1 MEAKPSECEFLV
13 QELRWSALVLLRSKG
28 EVEKSNPFLYR
39 VGKGSMKR
47 SHPAHF
53 CIIKNLVFNSGMDI
67 TGEFLNACSLHY
79 LIILHTFS
87 PTQ

>member
-1 MEAKPSECEFLV
+1 MEAKPLERKFLV
-13 QELRWSALVLLRSKG
+13 QELRWSWSTLVLLRSKG
-28 EVEKSNPFLYR
+28 KVEKSDPFH
-39 VGKGSMKR
+39 VGKDFMKR

-53 CIIKNLVFNSGMDI
+53 CIIKALMFNPGTDN
-67 TGEFLNACSLHY
+67 TDEFLSVCSLHY